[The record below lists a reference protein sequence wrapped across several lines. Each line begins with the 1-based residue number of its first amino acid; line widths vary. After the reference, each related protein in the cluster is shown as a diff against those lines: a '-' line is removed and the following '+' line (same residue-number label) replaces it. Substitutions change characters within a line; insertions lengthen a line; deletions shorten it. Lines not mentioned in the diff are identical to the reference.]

1 MTVELAEKRKKRF
14 SDFATEPPALDGDK
28 VKLDA
33 ILNREIEIL
42 GYRIGDSNYSKNK
55 SGKYL
60 TLQIRIDREVKIVFT
75 GSDVLIK
82 QVEKYG
88 NEIPF
93 SATIKKI
100 NRYYTLS

>member
-1 MTVELAEKRKKRF
+1 MTIELAGKRKKRF
-14 SDFATEPPALDGDK
+14 TDFATEPSVLDGDK

-33 ILNREIEIL
+33 ILNQEIEII

-60 TLQIRIDREVKIVFT
+60 TLQIRIDREVKIIFT

-82 QVEKYG
+82 QVEKYE
-88 NEIPF
+88 NEIPYL
-93 SATIKKI
+93 AIIKKI

>member
-1 MTVELAEKRKKRF
+1 MTIELAEKRKKRF
-14 SDFATEPPALDGDK
+14 SDFATEPPVLDGDK
-28 VKLDA
+28 VKLDT
-33 ILNREIEIL
+33 ILNQEIEIV

-60 TLQIRIDREVKIVFT
+60 TLQIKIEHEVKIVFT

-82 QVEKYG
+82 QIEKYG

-100 NRYYTLS
+100 NRYYIFS

>member
-14 SDFATEPPALDGDK
+14 SDFATEPPVLDGDK
-28 VKLDA
+28 VKLDT
-33 ILNREIEIL
+33 ILNREIEIV
-42 GYRIGDSNYSKNK
+42 GYRINDSNYSKNK

-60 TLQIRIDREVKIVFT
+60 TLQIRIGREVKIVFT

-88 NEIPF
+88 DEIPF

-100 NRYYTLS
+100 NRYYTFS

>member
-1 MTVELAEKRKKRF
+1 MTIALAEKRKKRF
-14 SDFATEPPALDGDK
+14 SDFATEPTVLDGDK
-28 VKLDA
+28 IKLDS
-33 ILNREIEIL
+33 ILNQEIEIV

-60 TLQIRIDREVKIVFT
+60 TLQIKIEQEVKILFT

-82 QVEKYG
+82 QIEKYV

-93 SATIKKI
+93 LATIKKI